1 MHDMLQHWPPLLRQ
15 AGIPAAAALIA
26 LAAHWVIFR
35 MLNRLSKKTAVTFDE
50 YLVKRFRQPLR
61 WLMIL
66 AALRLSLDVIE
77 MSPEAY
83 ALLLRTAGFLFIG
96 LVAWLL
102 INAAR
107 LLDDYVTSRFDL
119 DTSDNLKARKIHT
132 QLTILKR
139 IAIALV
145 VTVAIC
151 LALMTFEN
159 VRRLGSTL
167 LASVGIIGIIVG
179 LAAQKTIGTFIAGI
193 QLAFTQPIR
202 VDDVVIVENE
212 WGRIEE
218 ITLTYVVVKIWD
230 LRRLILPATYFLEKP
245 FQNWTRTTADLLGT
259 VYVYADY
266 TIPVEPI
273 RQELERILQDSG
285 IWDGKVCGLQVT
297 GASERTVELRGL
309 VSAPDASAAWNL
321 RCLVREK
328 LVEFIR
334 TEYPGS
340 LPRVRAAFETTETG
354 APRTADA
361 NPSPPAETEHEK
373 KEQA

>member
-1 MHDMLQHWPPLLRQ
+1 MHD
-15 AGIPAAAALIA
+15 
-26 LAAHWVIFR
+26 
-35 MLNRLSKKTAVTFDE
+35 
-50 YLVKRFRQPLR
+50 
-61 WLMIL
+61 
-66 AALRLSLDVIE
+66 
-77 MSPEAY
+77 
-83 ALLLRTAGFLFIG
+83 
-96 LVAWLL
+96 
-102 INAAR
+102 
-107 LLDDYVTSRFDL
+107 
-119 DTSDNLKARKIHT
+119 
-132 QLTILKR
+132 ILKR

-159 VRRLGSTL
+159 IRRLGSTL

-259 VYVYADY
+259 VYIYADY
-266 TIPVEPI
+266 SIPVEPL
-273 RQELERILQDSG
+273 RQELERILRNSG
-285 IWDGKVCGLQVT
+285 EWDGKVCGLQVT

-309 VSAPDASAAWNL
+309 ISAPDASAAWNL
-321 RCLVREK
+321 RCLVREQ
-328 LVEFIR
+328 LVAFIR
-334 TEYPGS
+334 TRYPGS
-340 LPRVRAAFETTETG
+340 LPKVRAAFEKTG
-354 APRTADA
+354 GPQAADTAPAPA
-361 NPSPPAETEHEK
+361 AETHYEE